1 VEAIALDAGINAVLL
16 VAGSLA
22 MCAGTYALARGRR
35 KPAAEAEAPRSSPVV
50 SDELELLRY
59 ENAML
64 RAEQQRTLSLGKA
77 GERSRERLANVVTSG
92 TDEGDDAWST
102 LTEAT
107 VLRDTLLAVC
117 QDLQNALRHVQVQL
131 SSGVPITELDR
142 RKTDREPQP
151 AAAGEGSRIVIPRP
165 DRTRLDVP
173 MA

>member
-1 VEAIALDAGINAVLL
+1 MHTGIEAALLI
-16 VAGSLA
+16 AGSLG
-22 MCAGTYALARGRR
+22 MCAGTYALARSRR
-35 KPAAEAEAPRSSPVV
+35 KPSGETEAPRPGPVV

-64 RAEQQRTLSLGKA
+64 RAEHQRTLSLGKA
-77 GERSRERLANVVTSG
+77 GERSRERLANIVTSG
-92 TDEGDDAWST
+92 TDEGDDAWSA

-117 QDLQNALRHVQVQL
+117 QDLGNALRHVQVQL

-151 AAAGEGSRIVIPRP
+151 AAAGEGLHTGIPMP
-165 DRTRLDVP
+165 DRTRLGVSL
-173 MA
+173 AQETGR

>member
-1 VEAIALDAGINAVLL
+1 MEGIAVHTGINAVLPI
-16 VAGSLA
+16 AGSLA
-22 MCAGTYALARGRR
+22 MCAGTYVLARSRR
-35 KPAAEAEAPRSSPVV
+35 KPSREAEAPRSGQVV
-50 SDELELLRY
+50 TDELELLRY

-92 TDEGDDAWST
+92 TDEGDDAWSA
-102 LTEAT
+102 LTEAS

-131 SSGVPITELDR
+131 SSGVPITEHDR
-142 RKTDREPQP
+142 RKTDREPRS
-151 AAAGEGSRIVIPRP
+151 AAAREGLHAVT